1 MAVVAMA
8 GALVGVAK
16 GEVVMEV
23 VKVPERL
30 HRQ

>member
-8 GALVGVAK
+8 ALVGVAK

-23 VKVPERL
+23 VKGPERL